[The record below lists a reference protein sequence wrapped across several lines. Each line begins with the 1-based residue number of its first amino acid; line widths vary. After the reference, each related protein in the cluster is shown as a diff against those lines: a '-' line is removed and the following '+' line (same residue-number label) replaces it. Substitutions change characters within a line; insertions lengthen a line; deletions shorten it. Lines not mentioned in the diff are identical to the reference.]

1 MATTIDHAL
10 QELAQTLEAEC
21 TDRTRRLRDRIADEL
36 TEFEAAVDNIDA
48 ELEALDARISKA
60 AAQLESDEA
69 QAVAQ
74 IESHKDR
81 LSTLLQQ
88 AADEVDACDEALLQ
102 AEQGVNA
109 RFDAFLSAQDSARS
123 KVRAAAESIADD
135 FHSWVATA
143 QQGFGKAD
151 ESLEALNR
159 ASGDF
164 TEACARSAQN
174 LVSHC
179 EEVSRTLDRLT
190 QRRVNDWNQAEMQLG
205 SGTRQLLVQQ
215 VAKDLQDQMQGV
227 QDVLGVLRSEAGGAS
242 TAMAGDVARLI
253 GSLREV
259 ASLLRQVEPLLRIID
274 ELA

>member
-36 TEFEAAVDNIDA
+36 TEFEAAADNIDDA
-48 ELEALDARISKA
+48 LEALDARISKA

-74 IESHKDR
+74 IESHKEM

-88 AADEVDACDEALLQ
+88 AADEVDAGDEALLQ

-109 RFDAFLSAQDSARS
+109 RFEAFLSAQESARS
-123 KVRAAAESIADD
+123 RVRAAAESIADD
-135 FHSWVATA
+135 LHSWVETA
-143 QQGFGKAD
+143 QQCFGKAD

-159 ASGDF
+159 ANADF
-164 TEACARSAQN
+164 SETCARSAQN

-179 EEVSRTLDRLT
+179 EEVSRTLDTLT
-190 QRRVNDWNQAEMQLG
+190 QRRVNDWNQAEMLLG

-215 VAKDLQDQMQGV
+215 VAKELQDQMQGV
-227 QDVLGVLRSEAGGAS
+227 QDVLGVLRGAAGGAS
-242 TAMAGDVARLI
+242 TAMAGDVTRLI

-259 ASLLRQVEPLLRIID
+259 ASLLQQVEPLLRIID